1 VQAARPSI
9 ATAGLQARLLDRP
22 IQTWASEILEIA
34 QGGLQRLGVKNER
47 GETEG
52 IYLNALERLV
62 HEGLSPAAALLAGM
76 RDGADFVEQ
85 VVAATRV

>member
-1 VQAARPSI
+1 
-9 ATAGLQARLLDRP
+9 
-22 IQTWASEILEIA
+22 
-34 QGGLQRLGVKNER
+34 VKNER